1 MKASRIILG
10 VATALVLAGCGGG
23 GHEGNWSNEQLVKDG
38 AAAVKR
44 DLGKD
49 VTLQCEGG
57 LTNRQ
62 GSSIR
67 CKGSDGMAY
76 IIDVKSEG
84 ELRASGGTQ
93 QF

>member
-1 MKASRIILG
+1 MRTSRVILA
-10 VATALVLAGCGGG
+10 VSMALVLAGCGG
-23 GHEGNWSNEQLVKDG
+23 GHEGNWSNEQLQKDG

-44 DLGKD
+44 DLGED

-62 GSSIR
+62 GSSNR

-93 QF
+93 PF

>member
-1 MKASRIILG
+1 MRTPRVILA
-10 VATALVLAGCGGG
+10 VTVALVLAGCGGG
-23 GHEGNWSNEQLVKDG
+23 HEGDWSNEQLQKDG

-49 VTLQCEGG
+49 GTLQCEGG

-93 QF
+93 PF